1 MAGGFRELE
10 EASAVRTVLAP
21 GSPARGG
28 APAIAGRGVAG
39 KAVAASDQYIVHPM
53 GVVVRGH
60 PRGPDR
66 YQPDQRVGARRQRD
80 LTVVDVQQLL
90 EYVHAVSRDGRGER
104 ARRPRQR
111 RPDGNRV
118 RRRAGGVPDH
128 RRQRQLHLRHR
139 VRHGPGLAA
148 TPGPPAEVRF
158 TAADGAIYKGLA
170 IAGTGAASQLFAA
183 DFHNGKIDVSTTRSR
198 SPGRRAVR
206 RSEPARRLRAVQRPA
221 IGSRLF
227 VTYAKQDADRED
239 DSTAPASATSTPSTT
254 TARCSAASPRTARSR
269 PVGSRPAPAT
279 RRFGGDLL
287 VGNFGDGRINAYKET
302 APNTWTADGTLK
314 GLDGNPLAIQGLWA
328 LEFGGGAANSG
339 PTTTLFFTAGP
350 AAETQG
356 EFGRIQAN
364 PLGVGGTVPAT
375 LALTLGSP
383 SASFGTFTPGVA
395 ADYMAAETA
404 DVLSTAGNGT
414 LSVAD
419 PDTAN
424 PGHLV
429 NGTFVMAQALQADA
443 TSPAGTG
450 GAFAPVGGANA
461 PTTLLTYTGPVS
473 HDPVTVNFKQPVAAN
488 DPLRTGTYAKTLTFT
503 LSTTQP

>member
-1 MAGGFRELE
+1 
-10 EASAVRTVLAP
+10 VL
-21 GSPARGG
+21 
-28 APAIAGRGVAG
+28 AIAGLGVAG

-53 GVVVRGH
+53 VSSSATIPADRIDLNLINAWGLVSSGASPWWTANNGTNTSTLYPATGAPNSLVVGVSGGPTGIVFGGTPAVFPITGGNASFIFDTESGTVQAWRG
-60 PRGPDR
+60 GT
-66 YQPDQRVGARRQRD
+66 Q
-80 LTVVDVQQLL
+80 
-90 EYVHAVSRDGRGER
+90 
-104 ARRPRQR
+104 
-111 RPDGNRV
+111 
-118 RRRAGGVPDH
+118 
-128 RRQRQLHLRHR
+128 
-139 VRHGPGLAA
+139 
-148 TPGPPAEVRF
+148 AEVRY
-158 TAADGAIYKGLA
+158 TAPDGAIYKGLA
-170 IAGTGAASQLFAA
+170 TAGTGAASQLFAA
-183 DFHNGKIDVSTTRSR
+183 DFHNAKIDVLNNAFALAGT
-198 SPGRRAVR
+198 PGAFTDPNL
-206 RSEPARRLRAVQRPA
+206 PAGYAPFNVQT
-221 IGSRLF
+221 IGSRVF
-227 VTYAKQDADRED
+227 VAYAKQDADRED
-239 DSTAPASATSTPSTT
+239 ELDGAGLGYVDAYDTAGHMLGRVASQGLLDAPWGLAQAPAGFGA
-254 TARCSAASPRTARSR
+254 
-269 PVGSRPAPAT
+269 
-279 RRFGGDLL
+279 FGGDLL

-302 APNTWTADGTLK
+302 APNTWTPDGTLK
-314 GLDGNPLAIQGLWA
+314 GLDGNPLVIQGLWA
-328 LEFGGGAANSG
+328 LEFGGGGSANAG

-383 SASFGTFTPGVA
+383 SASFGAFTPGVA
-395 ADYMAAETA
+395 ADYMATETA

-443 TSPAGTG
+443 TSPAIGPHPP
-450 GAFAPVGGANA
+450 AFAPVGGANA

-503 LSTTQP
+503 LSTTHP